1 MSCHDRPQAG
11 SPQQGSR
18 QGTPGP
24 DAPLPTLLD
33 ATSLPAHRGQGQHRH
48 QVAWRRE
55 DGTAAEASEAVTRGR
70 ACLSVEGGRGGRP
83 RCRGPAHLAPGPS
96 SLGTEAGL
104 SLGQEHT
111 HSSPRHS
118 STAPTR
124 ALGQPSLVGGR
135 AASEVCGSDATGSP
149 PGTLT
154 FCPLLVVT
162 VYKAHQISQTAGT
175 SAPRAEQGLG
185 DSGRFSAH
193 THRLLLGL
201 SRAVPLPNGG
211 TPHLPPARQLRERYL
226 LWTEPRDH
234 SLRAPRG
241 AEVTA
246 LAPHSLCSLSAP
258 RSRCGAHRSPA
269 LLLA

>member
-1 MSCHDRPQAG
+1 MGAGRDAGAPLILPRARPPRAQRLG
-11 SPQQGSR
+11 SPWGRS
-18 QGTPGP
+18 TPT
-24 DAPLPTLLD
+24 A
-33 ATSLPAHRGQGQHRH
+33 AR
-48 QVAWRRE
+48 
-55 DGTAAEASEAVTRGR
+55 GTAA
-70 ACLSVEGGRGGRP
+70 RP
-83 RCRGPAHLAPGPS
+83 
-96 SLGTEAGL
+96 
-104 SLGQEHT
+104 
-111 HSSPRHS
+111 
-118 STAPTR
+118 PTR

-241 AEVTA
+241 GEVTA